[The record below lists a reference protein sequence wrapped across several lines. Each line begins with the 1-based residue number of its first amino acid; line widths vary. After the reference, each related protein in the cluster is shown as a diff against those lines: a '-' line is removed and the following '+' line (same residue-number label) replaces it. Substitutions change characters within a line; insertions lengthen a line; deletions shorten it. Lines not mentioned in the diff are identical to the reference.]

1 MLMHVL
7 ITEYLFTFIAEI
19 IDKVEMASAKMSPCF
34 TTIMAQLMNDENKI
48 GIPIC
53 FQTDV
58 ILGRFH
64 NKKFSQFLKSLHTGI
79 ILKDSQTR
87 VWDFIK

>member
-1 MLMHVL
+1 MWKKVTGKPIIMVEL
-7 ITEYLFTFIAEI
+7 IIKNWFNVDVCPNYGIHFTFIAEI

-34 TTIMAQLMNDENKI
+34 TTIMAQLMNDKNKI

-64 NKKFSQFLKSLHTGI
+64 YKQELL
-79 ILKDSQTR
+79 L
-87 VWDFIK
+87 

>member
-1 MLMHVL
+1 MVEL
-7 ITEYLFTFIAEI
+7 IIKNWFYVDACSNYRILFTFIAEI

-34 TTIMAQLMNDENKI
+34 TTIMAQLMNDKNKI

-64 NKKFSQFLKSLHTGI
+64 YKKNSNNF
-79 ILKDSQTR
+79 
-87 VWDFIK
+87 